1 MLQVGQEISGTPEK
15 RLVRIH
21 DGVDFKRVQL
31 STARIEELT
40 KFEFFPTLPAE
51 VKEKTDAAS
60 WGL

>member
-1 MLQVGQEISGTPEK
+1 MKK
-15 RLVRIH
+15 RLIFTLFLAAFV
-21 DGVDFKRVQL
+21 VMCFAQKPCKVK
-31 STARIEELT
+31 SVKEIEELT